1 MNIREETRYRL
12 EKAVVKLTGIRA
24 EDRFPVAAFP
34 VNSHS
39 GLRGGYDMKRL
50 RYLLTF
56 LMMVLV
62 PPAYAGLMDDL
73 IQGAGLGQKSG
84 PGNEQII
91 AGLKEALSI
100 GTGNAVTATSKTNG
114 YFGNQA
120 IKILMPEK
128 IQKVADVLGK
138 VGYQKEVDDFV
149 LSMNRAAEKAAPQA
163 KAIFIDAIRQMTVE
177 DARKILDGGDT
188 AATDYFKAKTS
199 GKLYEAFQPIVSSS
213 MNEVGTTRSYKEMM
227 GRYTALPFASAES
240 LDLDR
245 YVTNKSLDGL
255 FYLVGQEEIKIRKD
269 PAARVTDLLK
279 TVFGG
284 R

>member
-1 MNIREETRYRL
+1 
-12 EKAVVKLTGIRA
+12 
-24 EDRFPVAAFP
+24 
-34 VNSHS
+34 
-39 GLRGGYDMKRL
+39 MKRSL
-50 RYLLTF
+50 YLMTF
-56 LMMVLV
+56 LVMMLV
-62 PPAYAGLMDDL
+62 PSAYAGLMDDL
-73 IQGAGLGQKSG
+73 IKGAGMGQKSG
-84 PGNEQII
+84 PGNDQII
-91 AGLKEALSI
+91 DGLKEALSI

-114 YFGNQA
+114 YFGNQS
-120 IKILMPEK
+120 IKIPMPEK
-128 IQKVADVLGK
+128 IRRIGDVLGK

-163 KAIFIDAIRQMTVE
+163 KTIFIDAIHQMTVE

-188 AATDYFKAKTS
+188 AATEYFKGKTS

-227 GRYTALPFASAES
+227 GKYTAIPFARSES

-245 YVTNKSLDGL
+245 YVTNKSLEGL

-269 PAARVTDLLK
+269 PAARATDLLK

-284 R
+284 K